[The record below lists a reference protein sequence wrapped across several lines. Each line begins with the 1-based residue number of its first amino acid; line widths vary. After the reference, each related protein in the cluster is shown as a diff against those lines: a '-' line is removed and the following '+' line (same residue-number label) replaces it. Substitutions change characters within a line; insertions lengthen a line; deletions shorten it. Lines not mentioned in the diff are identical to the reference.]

1 MGAVCTGNAGENHSL
16 RAGTRHT
23 SGRSYS
29 LVLGPRVPSPALPD
43 ASLRQFIQRRQTGRL
58 NPSLC
63 STWNTSR
70 INPEPKLF
78 HVEQKPFPLTRRST
92 EQTNSQKQPIPIQ
105 DLKSFPP
112 RGIFHPS
119 FSPFGDPE
127 RKPCPFS
134 RFRRPPTL
142 RVQRL
147 STTLP
152 RSPQR
157 DSLHVNRPNLY
168 S

>member
-58 NPSLC
+58 NPCLC
-63 STWNTSR
+63 STWNISR

-92 EQTNSQKQPIPIQ
+92 EQNSSQKGANLLP
-105 DLKSFPP
+105 KSRKFSTA
-112 RGIFHPS
+112 RQ
-119 FSPFGDPE
+119 FSP
-127 RKPCPFS
+127 
-134 RFRRPPTL
+134 
-142 RVQRL
+142 V
-147 STTLP
+147 
-152 RSPQR
+152 
-157 DSLHVNRPNLY
+157 V
-168 S
+168 